1 MYFEFLFTGFT
12 QPSQG
17 LLPQS
22 TQSVPTLLAQLTAAL
37 SRPQI
42 YGDERDGIIAKLNQL
57 QACWGTGKG
66 FYNQQGAV
74 DFSPQNPFCRFKVS
88 TNVYYLRTVHK
99 VHVKMMT
106 VAFTVQG
113 RT

>member
-1 MYFEFLFTGFT
+1 MILPLGFP
-12 QPSQG
+12 QLSQG
-17 LLPQS
+17 LLAQS
-22 TQSVPTLLAQLTAAL
+22 TQPVQTLLTQLTAAL

-66 FYNQQGAV
+66 FYNQQGPV

-88 TNVYYLRTVHK
+88 FDELSILILHD
-99 VHVKMMT
+99 
-106 VAFTVQG
+106 
-113 RT
+113 